1 MPLQSPAI
9 HGAAGAGEAGRDPG
23 EPGLDPG
30 DEPCV
35 DRLLLLAPLDRPD
48 QDERLGPVRPRTRLR
63 LHPCPHGGPVLRL
76 GEDPR
81 PLAELPLGRPHH
93 VTPARLL
100 EPGEIGRAHHAA
112 VHHPDALGH
121 PEAGL
126 HGGDDLLHRGDIS
139 PVAREDLVPQ
149 GQPRAGDDE
158 REAHLLAVRPV
169 VAAVAPLREGV
180 GHGVPFEVGARHVV
194 EEEVIV
200 HLEEFAEA
208 GDEVRLQCGLVGQE
222 VIQGAVAAVVVHQ
235 GHGHPEEILQGGL
248 PIPNLGEVE
257 LAGWL
262 AEARQD
268 QHRGHRRPGDGLPAR
283 GQEALQ
289 QAIELQR
296 PPHGPAEPDIAEGA
310 AAFQAH
316 AVQADGHG
324 LVEGGKGVK
333 EISLRPAPGE
343 RGGQGPRANPAL
355 RIELPEVGDGLLAN
369 SLPHPD
375 RAHELPVRVDL
386 PILAP
391 GRVTEIRDA
400 AGRRQWGRS
409 PLHGDSGRGALTG
422 HGVTRADQGNFP
434 SVRGAVRKLG

>member
-1 MPLQSPAI
+1 MTISFTVVTSVRL
-9 HGAAGAGEAGRDPG
+9 PG
-23 EPGLDPG
+23 KTSD
-30 DEPCV
+30 
-35 DRLLLLAPLDRPD
+35 
-48 QDERLGPVRPRTRLR
+48 
-63 LHPCPHGGPVLRL
+63 
-76 GEDPR
+76 
-81 PLAELPLGRPHH
+81 
-93 VTPARLL
+93 
-100 EPGEIGRAHHAA
+100 
-112 VHHPDALGH
+112 
-121 PEAGL
+121 
-126 HGGDDLLHRGDIS
+126 
-139 PVAREDLVPQ
+139 PQ

-180 GHGVPFEVGARHVV
+180 GCGVPFEVGARHVV
-194 EEEVIV
+194 EQEVVV
-200 HLEEFAEA
+200 HLEEFTEA
-208 GDEVRLQCGLVGQE
+208 GDEVRLPCGLVGQE
-222 VIQGAVAAVVVHQ
+222 LIQGAIAAVVVHQ
-235 GHGHPEEILQGGL
+235 GRGHPEEILQGGL
-248 PIPNLGEVE
+248 PIPGLGEVE
-257 LAGWL
+257 FARRL

-283 GQEALQ
+283 GQETLQ
-289 QAIELQR
+289 QAIEPQR

-310 AAFQAH
+310 AAVQAH
-316 AVQADGHG
+316 AVQADRHG
-324 LVEGGKGVK
+324 LVDGGGGVK

-343 RGGQGPRANPAL
+343 RGGQSPRANPAL

-391 GRVTEIRDA
+391 GRVTEIHGTPGIRDA

-422 HGVTRADQGNFP
+422 RGVTRADQGNFP